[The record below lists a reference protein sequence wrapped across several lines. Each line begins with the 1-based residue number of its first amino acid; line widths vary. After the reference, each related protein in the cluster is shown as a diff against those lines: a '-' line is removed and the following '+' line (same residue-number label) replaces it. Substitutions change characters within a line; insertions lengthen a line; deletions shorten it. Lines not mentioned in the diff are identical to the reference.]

1 MENKIKNLLKIAYT
15 HGKNDLSEKEF
26 KIWINVIEDLDKSK
40 EIKGYKKVKK
50 NLNKLRNLKWV

>member
-26 KIWINVIEDLDKSK
+26 KIWIKVIEDLDKSK

-50 NLNKLRNLKWV
+50 NLNKLRNLK

>member
-50 NLNKLRNLKWV
+50 NLNKLRNLK